1 MKFITRCA
9 NAHNNIILSNPKC
22 MMTLMMMSLVRLF
35 GSFGRGAKGCQKQF
49 RNWDIRPYISISIS
63 IIL

>member
-35 GSFGRGAKGCQKQF
+35 GSFGRGAKGAKSNF
-49 RNWDIRPYISISIS
+49 EIGI
-63 IIL
+63 